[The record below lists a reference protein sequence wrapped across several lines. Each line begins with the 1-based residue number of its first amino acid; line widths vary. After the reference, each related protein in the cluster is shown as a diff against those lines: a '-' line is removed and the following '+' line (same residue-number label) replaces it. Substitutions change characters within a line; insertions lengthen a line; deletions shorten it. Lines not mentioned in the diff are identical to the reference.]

1 MGVVLRNLPNDVVS
15 GLDGV
20 VMASNSCALGKGQFE
35 EVGKFPL
42 GGSAGPGK
50 HRVPHVGDDNNALQC
65 RATTEV
71 TERVEIPFCDSG
83 RSAVGDSMDVDDSSK
98 LGPFSISVEKL
109 NPEDD
114 ERRTQMDTCAEVKK
128 STIAFKLSSG
138 LEVSSKPGVSIRV
151 NVLPSRV
158 NSLEG
163 RILTLVAS
171 G

>member
-1 MGVVLRNLPNDVVS
+1 MGVILRNLPNDVVS

-20 VMASNSCALGKGQFE
+20 VMASNSCTLGKGQFE

-42 GGSAGPGK
+42 ADFANPGMY
-50 HRVPHVGDDNNALQC
+50 RVPHVGDDNNVLQC
-65 RATTEV
+65 RTTTEI

-83 RSAVGDSMDVDDSSK
+83 RSAVGDSVDVDDSSK
-98 LGPFSISVEKL
+98 LGPFPISVEKL
-109 NPEDD
+109 SPGDD
-114 ERRTQMDTCAEVKK
+114 ERRTQMETCAEVKK
-128 STIAFKLSSG
+128 STIAFELSSD